1 MATHAEASD
10 TARTSLP
17 AHNWG
22 WFLLRGILALVLGV
36 AAFMWPLSAVFAFT
50 LVFAAYAFVDGIM
63 SLIAGVRGAR
73 AGERWGAL
81 VFRGI
86 TGILVGVIFVLLP
99 MVATV
104 TYAFLSIVF
113 LAVWS
118 IIAGVFE
125 IAAAVRLR
133 KEIEG
138 EWLLGLAGLF
148 SVLLGIAILVLVLP
162 NPVATILSAAWLIA
176 IYASA
181 TGIALIIQAF
191 RLKSRA

>member
-22 WFLLRGILALVLGV
+22 WFLLRGILALLLGV
-36 AAFMWPLSAVFAFT
+36 AALMWPLSAVFAFT

-99 MVATV
+99 MVATI

-113 LAVWS
+113 LAV
-118 IIAGVFE
+118 
-125 IAAAVRLR
+125 
-133 KEIEG
+133 
-138 EWLLGLAGLF
+138 
-148 SVLLGIAILVLVLP
+148 
-162 NPVATILSAAWLIA
+162 
-176 IYASA
+176 
-181 TGIALIIQAF
+181 
-191 RLKSRA
+191 